1 MVREEFRRWLEA
13 EPLSSATRT
22 TQWSHA
28 LRIKRNYG
36 DLDAAYNADRL
47 ASLRSSL
54 NYTKE
59 DERRGRADPSR
70 LRIDGNVYANLAGYR
85 ATLTYYSRFRGSEA
99 GAPVV
104 DGHEED
110 GGAMHNAPTTTPST
124 TNLILYGPPGT
135 GKTYA
140 TAARA
145 VALCDGAPAEGG
157 RAAVMGRY
165 RELVDRRRIGFV
177 TFHQSYAYEDFV
189 EGLRP
194 DVGGTGEGDPSAGFS
209 LRPHPGILRRMAELA
224 CDNRGRAPSAPK
236 LDRRRAFKMSLGRS
250 AEEEGMR
257 LFREAIDGGYV
268 VLGWGGDV
276 DWTPSQYSDPD
287 AIKARWHQD
296 DPKATGNDS
305 NIQQIHALR
314 NSMADGDLVVISDGN
329 RKFRAVG
336 QVEGPY
342 QFVPGHN
349 WEYNHRRAVRW
360 LWHNDEAGRGS

>member
-28 LRIKRNYG
+28 LRIERDYG

-59 DERRGRADPSR
+59 DVRRGRADPSR

-99 GAPVV
+99 GAPLV

-110 GGAMHNAPTTTPST
+110 GRVMHDAPATTPST
-124 TNLILYGPPGT
+124 TNLILNGPPGT

-140 TAARA
+140 TASRA

-194 DVGGTGEGDPSAGFS
+194 DVGGTGEGAPSAGFS

-224 CDNRGRAPSAPK
+224 RDNHGRAPSPPK

-250 AEEEGMR
+250 ADEEGMR
-257 LFREAIDGGYV
+257 LFQEAIEGGYV
-268 VLGWGGDV
+268 VLGWGGEV
-276 DWTPSQYSDPD
+276 DWASSDYSDAD
-287 AIKARWHQD
+287 AVMARWRQEH
-296 DPKATGNDS
+296 PEATGNDP

-314 NSMADGDLVVISDGN
+314 NGMGVGDLVVISDGLT
-329 RKFRAVG
+329 KFRAIGEVT
-336 QVEGPY
+336 GPY
-342 QFVPGHN
+342 EFVPGFK
-349 WEYNHRRAVRW
+349 WEFNHRRPVRW
-360 LWHNDEAGRGS
+360 L